1 MLYSIIFSNFVA
13 ETIKYKMKNF
23 LPRTFLLT
31 LIVVAILL
39 GLYYLPPITFSGSIG
54 SWFGWSPS
62 SNNGGSLRQVDLLGD
77 LRDKKAT
84 EAQQID
90 TKLLKSLENK
100 EAEKEA
106 AADSAFHDTVKAP
119 AEMIK
124 IVDYGDNTLMG
135 MAPFYEALNH
145 VKQRPVRI
153 AFLGD
158 SFVEGDILTG
168 DLRAMLQQHFGGC
181 GVGWMDI
188 TSQTAGFRQTV
199 THTYNNWD
207 SYSYQDRHK
216 FSRKLQGI
224 DKRYYQPR
232 FGAWV
237 DGKCSHYAFGNDHC
251 ANTSLFFI
259 AKNGANLN
267 LQINQN
273 DTFNFHADASPD
285 LQMLTHKG
293 PIKRARWN
301 VDKANGAYFYGMA
314 MDGSNGIILDNFS
327 MRGNSGTQLSNIPD
341 EWLAKFNQ
349 ERPYDLI
356 VIQFG
361 LNVVTKMREDYNFY
375 KKDMMRVIEHLH
387 KAFPQA
393 GILVISVGDRAY
405 RADDGEMSP
414 MPGAKNL
421 SIYQQSL
428 AADAKVAFW
437 NLHDAMLA
445 QGGMAEM
452 VKAKPSLANLDYTH
466 INFRGGKVMAQKLY
480 EALLFGKGQYD
491 RRKAFTLKK
500 RNE

>member
-1 MLYSIIFSNFVA
+1 M
-13 ETIKYKMKNF
+13 
-23 LPRTFLLT
+23 
-31 LIVVAILL
+31 
-39 GLYYLPPITFSGSIG
+39 
-54 SWFGWSPS
+54 
-62 SNNGGSLRQVDLLGD
+62 DLLGD

-106 AADSAFHDTVKAP
+106 AADSAFHDTVKARRDDKDCGLRRQHADGHGSFLRGTQP
-119 AEMIK
+119 C
-124 IVDYGDNTLMG
+124 
-135 MAPFYEALNH
+135 
-145 VKQRPVRI
+145 KQRPVRI

-273 DTFNFHADASPD
+273 DTFNFHADASAD

-293 PIKRARWN
+293 PIKGP
-301 VDKANGAYFYGMA
+301 DGM
-314 MDGSNGIILDNFS
+314 
-327 MRGNSGTQLSNIPD
+327 
-341 EWLAKFNQ
+341 
-349 ERPYDLI
+349 
-356 VIQFG
+356 
-361 LNVVTKMREDYNFY
+361 
-375 KKDMMRVIEHLH
+375 
-387 KAFPQA
+387 
-393 GILVISVGDRAY
+393 
-405 RADDGEMSP
+405 
-414 MPGAKNL
+414 
-421 SIYQQSL
+421 
-428 AADAKVAFW
+428 
-437 NLHDAMLA
+437 
-445 QGGMAEM
+445 
-452 VKAKPSLANLDYTH
+452 
-466 INFRGGKVMAQKLY
+466 
-480 EALLFGKGQYD
+480 
-491 RRKAFTLKK
+491 
-500 RNE
+500 